1 MNPFRFDP
9 KGICSKMNL
18 RPNPRRD
25 SFSKGFIL
33 KGWLL
38 TAKSIYKIGFT
49 HGEKVENLPDFP
61 LISLA
66 FKFLALRIPMVSV
79 FLAGKYVR
87 LTKSSPNFI
96 LTGGYKD
103 LQ

>member
-1 MNPFRFDP
+1 MIHFRRYTFE
-9 KGICSKMNL
+9 GIHIE
-18 RPNPRRD
+18 
-25 SFSKGFIL
+25 G
-33 KGWLL
+33 LL
-38 TAKSIYKIGFT
+38 TAESICKIGFSQWK
-49 HGEKVENLPDFP
+49 KVGKNLPDFP